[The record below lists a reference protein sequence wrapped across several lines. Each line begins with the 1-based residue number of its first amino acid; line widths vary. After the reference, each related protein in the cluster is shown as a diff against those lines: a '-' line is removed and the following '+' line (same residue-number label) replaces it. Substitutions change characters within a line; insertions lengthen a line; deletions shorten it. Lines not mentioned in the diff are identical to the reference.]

1 MSPAD
6 VRAALVDAGG
16 DKEEWLE
23 EGRPF
28 LTARV
33 LRDVGKGEELC
44 IDYLGGEGSGERKGR
59 WRRDQLY
66 ERYGFH
72 TVCSCPGCAA

>member
-6 VRAALVDAGG
+6 VRAALVDAT
-16 DKEEWLE
+16 DDVNKWLE
-23 EGRPF
+23 GGRPVM
-28 LTARV
+28 TARV
-33 LRDVGKGEELC
+33 LRDVSKGEELC
-44 IDYLGGEGSGERKGR
+44 IDYLGGEERGQRKGK